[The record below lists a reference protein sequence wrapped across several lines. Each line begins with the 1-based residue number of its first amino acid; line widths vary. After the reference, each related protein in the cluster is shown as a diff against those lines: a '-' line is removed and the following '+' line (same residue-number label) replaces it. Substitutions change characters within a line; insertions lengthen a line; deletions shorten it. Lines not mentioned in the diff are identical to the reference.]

1 LRIIDRG
8 SGTPVVLVP
17 GIQGRWE
24 WMQPAVDAL
33 SQRCRV
39 ITFSLADEPTSEA
52 SFDETS
58 GFDCYVQQI
67 KDALDIAAVTSAVVC
82 GISYG
87 GLIAAAFAAR
97 FPERAQAVVVVSAI
111 PPSWQPD
118 ARVRFLIRSPR
129 LLTPVFCINS
139 LRLFREMLAAKDGLI
154 AALSFAVAHV
164 GAVMR
169 HGFSPVLMAR
179 RVRLLEGNTLEGEL
193 TRLRVPAL
201 ILTGQAELDRVVP
214 VALTR
219 DYLRMWPH
227 ASSATIA
234 RCGHLGP
241 ITRPEH
247 FADLVARFANE
258 GPRHEPVKG
267 SALESPAKP
276 STGRQRLLAA
286 LRAAGTAMRW
296 ERRGRNSR
304 YRPHSGPGR
313 RVV

>member
-1 LRIIDRG
+1 MRIIDRG

-33 SQRCRV
+33 SRRCRV
-39 ITFSLADEPTSEA
+39 ITFSLADEPTSGT
-52 SFDETS
+52 SFDEAA
-58 GFDCYVQQI
+58 GFDCYVRQI
-67 KDALDIAAVTSAVVC
+67 KDALDTSGVESAVIC

-97 FPERAQAVVVVSAI
+97 YAERAQGVVVVSAI
-111 PPSWQPD
+111 PPSWAPD
-118 ARVRFLIRSPR
+118 ARVRFLIRAPR

-139 LRLFREMLAAKDGLI
+139 LRLFPEMVTAKERLF
-154 AALSFAVAHV
+154 AALSFALGHV
-164 GAVMR
+164 GAVVR
-169 HGFSPVLMAR
+169 YRFSPVLMAR
-179 RVRLLEGNTLEGEL
+179 RVRLLEGNTLETEL
-193 TRLRVPAL
+193 TQLRVPAL

-241 ITRPEH
+241 ITRPEQ

-258 GPRHEPVKG
+258 SSDHQE
-267 SALESPAKP
+267 
-276 STGRQRLLAA
+276 QR
-286 LRAAGTAMRW
+286 
-296 ERRGRNSR
+296 
-304 YRPHSGPGR
+304 R